1 MTMTGTCG
9 HAPPL
14 PAASGDAGAEMRPT
28 ASNGPGAASRRQG
41 LRLLLAGV
49 AASASA
55 WSGSRTALAQ
65 AYPTRPIRV
74 IVPFTAGGGTD
85 VVGRELAHL
94 LATELGQPVVIDNR
108 AGGGT
113 VLGSDLA
120 SKAAPDGYTLLLTTS
135 ALAINASL
143 VKNLPYDT
151 ERGFTEVGLICH
163 GPNVVVVRPDSPFR
177 SITDIIKAAKAD
189 PGGLTYGS
197 SGNGSAVHLAAEL
210 FKLTVGIDITHV
222 PYRGAGPAYTDL
234 LGGRLDMVFG
244 TAGGV
249 AAFVRGDRMRA
260 VAVTS
265 PQRSPAYEGVP
276 TIAETLPGYEAEVW
290 YAVFAPGGTPAPLV
304 ARLNEA
310 MRKAAASPAYRTR
323 LENEG
328 LSVAVNAPAEM
339 TRFMRAEEARW
350 RRVVTD
356 GRITSD

>member
-1 MTMTGTCG
+1 MTPP
-9 HAPPL
+9 AP
-14 PAASGDAGAEMRPT
+14 
-28 ASNGPGAASRRQG
+28 RRRDG
-41 LRLLLAGV
+41 LRL
-49 AASASA
+49 AALGTA
-55 WSGSRTALAQ
+55 WATLGTAPAR
-65 AYPTRPIRV
+65 AADPFPARPIRV
-74 IVPFTAGGGTD
+74 VVPFTAGGGTD
-85 VVGRELAHL
+85 VVGRELAQL
-94 LATELGQPVVIDNR
+94 LAGELGQPVLIDNR

-113 VLGSDLA
+113 VIGSDLV

-143 VKNLPYDT
+143 VEGLPYDT
-151 ERGFTEVGLICH
+151 ERGFAEVGRICH
-163 GPNVVVVRPDSPFR
+163 GPNVIVTRPDAPFATVADL
-177 SITDIIKAAKAD
+177 IAAAKAD

-210 FKLTVGIDITHV
+210 FKLLAGVDLTHV

-249 AAFVRGDRMRA
+249 ASLVRSERLRA
-260 VAVTS
+260 LAVTS
-265 PQRSPAYEGVP
+265 PERSPAYANVP
-276 TIAETLPGYEAEVW
+276 AIAETLPGYEAEVW
-290 YAVFAPGGTPAPLV
+290 YGLFAPGGTPQPIL

-310 MRKAAASPAYRTR
+310 LARVTDAPAYRAR
-323 LENEG
+323 LTGEG
-328 LSVAVNAPAEM
+328 LTVAVNTPAEM

>member
-1 MTMTGTCG
+1 MDTARRGGRAGEDLPLSGRRDLLRLCAAG
-9 HAPPL
+9 GVLVPLGAL
-14 PAASGDAGAEMRPT
+14 PALGAET
-28 ASNGPGAASRRQG
+28 
-41 LRLLLAGV
+41 
-49 AASASA
+49 
-55 WSGSRTALAQ
+55 
-65 AYPTRPIRV
+65 YPSRPIRV

-85 VVGRELAHL
+85 VVGRELAQM
-94 LATELGQPVVIDNR
+94 LAAELGQAVVIDNR

-143 VKNLPYDT
+143 VKSLPYNT
-151 ERGFTEVGLICH
+151 ERGFSEVGLICH
-163 GPNVVVVRPDSPFR
+163 GPNVLVVRPDSPHR
-177 SITDIIKAAKAD
+177 SVADIIRAAKAD
-189 PGGLTYGS
+189 PGKLTYGS

-210 FKLTVGIDITHV
+210 FKLTAGVDITHV

-260 VAVTS
+260 LAVTS
-265 PQRSPAYEGVP
+265 PQRTPAYDGVP
-276 TIAETLPGYEAEVW
+276 TVAETLPGYEAEVW
-290 YAVFAPGGTPAPLV
+290 YAVFAPGGTPAPIL

-310 MRKAAASPAYRTR
+310 MRKVTQAPAYHSR
-323 LENEG
+323 LAGEG
-328 LSVAVNAPAEM
+328 LTVAVNSPEEM

>member
-1 MTMTGTCG
+1 MDSERRGGRAAGTMPHVG
-9 HAPPL
+9 L
-14 PAASGDAGAEMRPT
+14 PAGRRDLLRLGAGAGLLV
-28 ASNGPGAASRRQG
+28 SLGA
-41 LRLLLAGV
+41 V
-49 AASASA
+49 P
-55 WSGSRTALAQ
+55 ALGAET
-65 AYPTRPIRV
+65 YPARPIRV

-85 VVGRELAHL
+85 VVGRELAQL
-94 LATELGQPVVIDNR
+94 LSTELGQAVVIDNR

-120 SKAAPDGYTLLLTTS
+120 SKAPPDGYTLLLTTS

-143 VKNLPYDT
+143 VKSLPYDT
-151 ERGFTEVGLICH
+151 EKGFSEVGLICH
-163 GPNVVVVRPDSPFR
+163 GPNVVVVRPDSPYR
-177 SITDIIKAAKAD
+177 SMADIIRAAKAK
-189 PGGLTYGS
+189 PGELTYGS

-210 FKLTVGIDITHV
+210 LKLTAGVDITHV

-249 AAFVRGDRMRA
+249 ASFVKGGQMRA

-265 PQRSPAYEGVP
+265 PQRTPAYEGVP
-276 TIAETLPGYEAEVW
+276 TVAETLPGYEAEVW
-290 YAVFAPGGTPAPLV
+290 YAVFAPGGTPAPIL
-304 ARLNEA
+304 ARVNEA
-310 MRKAAASPAYRTR
+310 MRKVTQAPSYRSR
-323 LENEG
+323 LEGEG
-328 LSVAVNAPAEM
+328 LTVAVNSPEEM

>member
-1 MTMTGTCG
+1 MNTGQRGDRAAGTRPPTRRRSLLRLSAAAG
-9 HAPPL
+9 LLAPLRAL
-14 PAASGDAGAEMRPT
+14 PALGAD
-28 ASNGPGAASRRQG
+28 
-41 LRLLLAGV
+41 
-49 AASASA
+49 
-55 WSGSRTALAQ
+55 
-65 AYPTRPIRV
+65 AYPSRPIRV

-85 VVGRELAHL
+85 VVGRELAQML
-94 LATELGQPVVIDNR
+94 STELGQAVVIDNR
-108 AGGGT
+108 PGGGT

-143 VKNLPYDT
+143 VKSLPYDT
-151 ERGFTEVGLICH
+151 EKGFSEVGLICH
-163 GPNVVVVRPDSPFR
+163 GPNVLVVRPDSPYR
-177 SITDIIKAAKAD
+177 SVADIISAAKAK
-189 PGGLTYGS
+189 PGELTYGS

-210 FKLTVGIDITHV
+210 FKLMAGVDITHV

-249 AAFVRGDRMRA
+249 AAFVKGDRMRA

-265 PQRSPAYEGVP
+265 PQRTPAYEGVP

-290 YAVFAPGGTPAPLV
+290 YAVFAPGGTPAPIL

-310 MRKAAASPAYRTR
+310 MKKVTAAPAYHSR
-323 LENEG
+323 LASEG
-328 LSVAVNAPAEM
+328 LTVAVNSPEEM